1 MTPPPEENYLSRFQ
15 KVLDYI
21 DTHLDNDLTVDLLS
35 QVASFSKF
43 HFHRQFSELFGINVY
58 KYIQLTRLK
67 RASYQLAFRTQNPV
81 THIALE
87 SGYEGPESFSRAFK
101 KILGQSPTEFRKQP
115 HWHDWHATFK
125 SLDDIRITR
134 MTTLESVKQVQ
145 IINFPETQIAAL
157 EHRGDPQLLGQS
169 IRRFIEWRKQ
179 HQLTPSLSKTFNILY
194 EDPENIDPEQYRID
208 IGVETNMLIKDDS
221 IGMVSKTIP
230 SGRCA
235 VLRHIGSD
243 DLLRKA
249 IHNLYAIWLPS
260 SGEELRDFPVFLQR
274 IKFFPDVPKSE
285 AVIDIFLPL
294 K

>member
-1 MTPPPEENYLSRFQ
+1 MTPTPEENYLFRFK

-21 DTHLDNDLTVDLLS
+21 DAHLDNDLTVDLLS
-35 QVASFSKF
+35 QVAFFSKF
-43 HFHRQFSELFGINVY
+43 HFHRQFSELFGVSLY

-67 RASYQLAFRTQNPV
+67 RASYQLAFRSQNPV
-81 THIALE
+81 INIALE

-115 HWHDWHATFK
+115 HWNAWHTTFK
-125 SLDDIRITR
+125 SLGDIRITH
-134 MTTLESVKQVQ
+134 MTTLESAQQVK

-157 EHRGDPQLLGQS
+157 EHHGDPRLLGQS
-169 IRRFIEWRKQ
+169 IRHFIEWRKQ

-194 EDPENIDPEQYRID
+194 EDPENIEPEQYRLD
-208 IGVETNMLIKDDS
+208 IGVDTNMPIKNDS
-221 IGMVSKTIP
+221 AGIVSKTIP

-243 DLLRKA
+243 DLLRQA

-260 SGEELRDFPVFLQR
+260 SGEELRDFPIFLQR
-274 IKFFPDVPKSE
+274 IKFFPDVPENE

>member
-1 MTPPPEENYLSRFQ
+1 
-15 KVLDYI
+15 
-21 DTHLDNDLTVDLLS
+21 
-35 QVASFSKF
+35 
-43 HFHRQFSELFGINVY
+43 
-58 KYIQLTRLK
+58 
-67 RASYQLAFRTQNPV
+67 
-81 THIALE
+81 
-87 SGYEGPESFSRAFK
+87 
-101 KILGQSPTEFRKQP
+101 
-115 HWHDWHATFK
+115 
-125 SLDDIRITR
+125 
-134 MTTLESVKQVQ
+134 MTTMESVKQVQ
-145 IINFPETQIAAL
+145 IINFPETQIAAI

-194 EDPENIDPEQYRID
+194 EDPENIEPEQYRID

-221 IGMVSKTIP
+221 IGIVSKTIP

-274 IKFFPDVPKSE
+274 IKFFPDVPESE
-285 AVIDIFLPL
+285 AVIDIFYH
-294 K
+294 